1 MIMQSEDRI
10 NVFIDQKKK
19 KGKSHF
25 PTDRMV
31 VIHRRV
37 SNPRDGNGVKRVA
50 TVRQHFQSGK
60 VRTFPTT
67 ITGIETVTG
76 EEVSSFRSMN
86 NKKHR

>member
-1 MIMQSEDRI
+1 MCSSIK
-10 NVFIDQKKK
+10 KKK

-37 SNPRDGNGVKRVA
+37 SNSRDGNGVKRVA

-60 VRTFPTT
+60 VRRFLLLLQ
-67 ITGIETVTG
+67 VLKLLQ
-76 EEVSSFRSMN
+76 VRRS
-86 NKKHR
+86 RAFDQ

>member
-19 KGKSHF
+19 KRKKPLSNRSNGGNTQKSF
-25 PTDRMV
+25 Q
-31 VIHRRV
+31 
-37 SNPRDGNGVKRVA
+37 SAGNGVKRVA